1 MTRRMLIVD
10 DEETIRWALA
20 ELFMQD
26 GWAVQSAVDGTEAVR
41 RVEQDAFE
49 FMITDLKMPGA
60 PGVEVV
66 RRARHANPAMGVMV
80 LTGYASLETA
90 VEAVRLGAWDYVTK
104 PCDVRYLRSRV
115 DQFTRERGGE
125 QMRLASRTPLSLRE
139 VEEFRTGGGTEVLSL
154 RGLDD
159 GVQVADAVAMLREVF
174 LDLGLGEQRGAE
186 LTQTCLEALAM
197 APCPRETGLRAGLL
211 RGNLVVDVSL
221 PRNGWHG
228 PRAFIDRLGS
238 RFGLNV
244 RSFDAGE
251 RCHVVMSEGL

>member
-115 DQFTRERGGE
+115 DQFTRE
-125 QMRLASRTPLSLRE
+125 RE

>member
-26 GWAVQSAVDGTEAVR
+26 GWAVRSAADGQEAVQQMEEE
-41 RVEQDAFE
+41 VFE
-49 FMITDLKMPGA
+49 FMITDLKMPGL

-66 RRARHANPAMGVMV
+66 RRARQTSPAMGVMV

-115 DQFTRERGGE
+115 EQFTRERGGE
-125 QMRLASRTPLSLRE
+125 QLRLASRTPLAAGD
-139 VEEFRTGGGTEVLSL
+139 VDEFRLGGGTELLQLATLGGAV
-154 RGLDD
+154 GLEE
-159 GVQVADAVAMLREVF
+159 AVAMLREIL
-174 LDLGLGEQRGAE
+174 LDLGLGRQRGAE

-197 APCPRETGLRAGLL
+197 APDPRGTALRMGLMK
-211 RGNLVVDVSL
+211 GNVVIHVSL
-221 PRNGWHG
+221 PANGWQG
-228 PRAFIDRLGS
+228 PRAFIDRLS
-238 RFGLNV
+238 SSFGLNV
-244 RSFDAGE
+244 HSLEADG
-251 RCHVVMSEGL
+251 RCHVILNEGI